1 MMMSD
6 VVKTYL
12 NDRGIDYQLSAHRKT
27 ATSRQS
33 AAAAHV
39 KANQV
44 AKAVLMNHGGEY
56 LMVVVPA
63 DSRVDNN
70 RIDREMGTHYQLAP
84 QNQVESML
92 DDCVPGAIPP
102 IGRAYGVE
110 TLVDDSL
117 ASLTDVYFE
126 AGDHEHLIHV
136 SGIDFHKLLSDCR
149 HGQYSIH

>member
-6 VVKTYL
+6 IVKTYL

-44 AKAVLMNHGGEY
+44 AKAVLINHGGEY

-63 DSRVDNN
+63 
-70 RIDREMGTHYQLAP
+70 A
-84 QNQVESML
+84 
-92 DDCVPGAIPP
+92 
-102 IGRAYGVE
+102 
-110 TLVDDSL
+110 
-117 ASLTDVYFE
+117 
-126 AGDHEHLIHV
+126 
-136 SGIDFHKLLSDCR
+136 
-149 HGQYSIH
+149 